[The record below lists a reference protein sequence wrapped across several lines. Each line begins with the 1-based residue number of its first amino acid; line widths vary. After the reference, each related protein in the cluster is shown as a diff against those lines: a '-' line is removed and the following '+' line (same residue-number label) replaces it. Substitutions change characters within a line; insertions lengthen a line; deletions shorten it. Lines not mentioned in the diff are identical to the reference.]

1 MTERKFTDEDVIKAL
16 ECCTSAECDKC
27 KWEPR
32 GDCYRGSVECNDD
45 LMRYALDLVNRQR
58 AEIERLRKQG
68 ASARSIEEL
77 CAELESRLPETGI
90 TDYNTYLSVL
100 QLTRKIV
107 GPFVDHSGAQTAA
120 INLAGSQGSK

>member
-1 MTERKFTDEDVIKAL
+1 MTERKFTDEQIIEAL
-16 ECCTSAECDKC
+16 ECCANTRDCHNCHLIDEDSCTC
-27 KWEPR
+27 K
-32 GDCYRGSVECNDD
+32 D
-45 LMRYALDLVNRQR
+45 LNYVLDLVNRQR